1 MSYVA
6 EKLAAD
12 SVCIHHHLHSA
23 VNYEAVSSRIID
35 NGPSIDYTGNHSFTH
50 GSLPTEYNASRLQ
63 SLLHCYYFK
72 CPRELSAFPFIT
84 PDFRVDYNITYLQN
98 GLTLSVEARGDL

>member
-1 MSYVA
+1 MMSYVT

-12 SVCIHHHLHSA
+12 GVCIYHHLHSA

-35 NGPSIDYTGNHSFTH
+35 NGQSIDYTDNHSFTH
-50 GSLPTEYNASRLQ
+50 GSLPTDYNAAHLQ

-72 CPRELSAFPFIT
+72 CPRELSALPFT
-84 PDFRVDYNITYLQN
+84 APDFHVI
-98 GLTLSVEARGDL
+98 